1 METLQEKEKTLLNLI
16 NENQNNEEHDKEKIE
31 SALQDVISLHNALTE
46 KMREEIDAMENANK
60 LCNLNLQVALLQ
72 YM

>member
-16 NENQNNEEHDKEKIE
+16 NENQNNGEHDKEKIE